1 MKFLNL
7 IFLSALFGVMSSTL
21 GSVASA
27 ASGTEFPAGP
37 AIALSPKEEEAL
49 RLSKDWSERQ
59 INPLQTPEGKVV
71 YLHGLSMPTVIGAPM
86 QISDIELEP
95 GEVVNE
101 ILVGDTTRW
110 QVESGLAG
118 NITHIFV
125 KPLDAGLQTS
135 LVLTTDRR
143 VYHVKLVSQKENYNP
158 YVGFL
163 YQGQAKVLAKQEQRE
178 KQWATGEIDGR
189 TVDLSGLNF
198 GYRVTGKAPW
208 KPIQVFN
215 DGRQTFIRL
224 PETAAKSEVPVLLAL
239 MGRREQIVNY
249 RVHLNT
255 FIVDGLFDHLVL
267 VSGVGKDQARIEI
280 KRESPK

>member
-1 MKFLNL
+1 
-7 IFLSALFGVMSSTL
+7 
-21 GSVASA
+21 
-27 ASGTEFPAGP
+27 
-37 AIALSPKEEEAL
+37 
-49 RLSKDWSERQ
+49 
-59 INPLQTPEGKVV
+59 
-71 YLHGLSMPTVIGAPM
+71 M

-110 QVESGLAG
+110 LVESGQAG

-135 LVLTTDRR
+135 LVVTTDKR
-143 VYHVKLVSQKENYNP
+143 VYHVKLVSQKDNYNP

-178 KQWATGEIDGR
+178 NQWVTGEIDGR
-189 TVDLSGLNF
+189 TVDLSGLDF
-198 GYRVTGKAPW
+198 GYRVTGKASW

-215 DGRQTFIRL
+215 DGRQTFIRF
-224 PETAAKSEVPVLLAL
+224 PESAAKSEVPVLLAL

-249 RVHLNT
+249 RVQLNT
-255 FIVDGLFDHLVL
+255 FIVDGLFEHLVL
-267 VSGVGKDQARIEI
+267 VSGVGKDQNRVEI
-280 KRESPK
+280 KREPKK